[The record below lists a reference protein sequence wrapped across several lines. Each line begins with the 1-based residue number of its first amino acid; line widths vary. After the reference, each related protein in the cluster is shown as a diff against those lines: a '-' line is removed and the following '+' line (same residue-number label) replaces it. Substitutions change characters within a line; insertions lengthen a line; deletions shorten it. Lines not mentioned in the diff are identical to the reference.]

1 MDLGQVFTTSVIAE
15 YMVSLFSLSQ
25 QSKVLE
31 PCFGNGAFLDALVK
45 HNIKQIYG
53 FEIDEK
59 LFNQVKAKYSHL
71 NLFLKNF
78 FSSKYENYFDGV
90 ILNPPY
96 VRQEKIDE
104 MAPLGVSKAILKK
117 DNLFEKLPDNA
128 NLYMYFVLKAISML
142 KKKGELVVIF
152 PASWMQ
158 AKNGKYFSDELTKE
172 CSVVREIHISGPVF
186 VKKALVDVV
195 ILKLCKDGLSFREEP
210 EYKRLVNGSVEP
222 VNRNKTKRTDLFA
235 KVDSFT
241 SLASAKRGVTTGF
254 NSFFI
259 NPKVGKTKK
268 ILSSPKQ
275 VLNYSTAT
283 AESDEILAVKKID
296 LNRNSKLLDYVSD
309 AERCIVEEE
318 KPKVLLRKI
327 QSNEV
332 WYELNFFDCMGII
345 FSYFV
350 RDDMKFIMNKT
361 FSLVRDNFYIIQP
374 KIDEWLFF
382 GLLNNVYSYYQ
393 LELLGKK
400 YGAGLLKIQR
410 YDLDLLKFPALKAM
424 SNEDKNRIRSLAKKL
439 ADTSNSKLIRN
450 ISEVVAK
457 YAMVPLASVQ
467 KKYNAE
473 KKNRLELV

>member
-25 QSKVLE
+25 QSKILE
-31 PCFGNGAFLDALVK
+31 PCFGNGAFLDALV
-45 HNIKQIYG
+45 NNNVRQVYG
-53 FEIDEK
+53 CEIDGN
-59 LFNQVKAKYSHL
+59 LFNHVSEKYPQL
-71 NLFLKNF
+71 NLFCKNF
-78 FSSKYENYFDGV
+78 FSLKDANCFDGI

-104 MAPLGVSKAILKK
+104 MRSLGVSKSILKK
-117 DNLFEKLPDNA
+117 DNLFKNLPDNA

-142 KKKGELVVIF
+142 KKGGELVVIF

-158 AKNGKYFSDELTKE
+158 AKNGKGFSDEMTRE
-172 CSVVREIHISGPVF
+172 CSIVREIHISGPVF

-222 VNRNKTKRTDLFA
+222 VNRKKTKRMDLFA
-235 KVDSFT
+235 KADSFT
-241 SLASAKRGVTTGF
+241 SLASAKRGVTTGL

-275 VLNYSTAT
+275 VLDYSTAT
-283 AESDEILAVKKID
+283 AESDEILAIKKCD
-296 LNRNSKLLDYVSD
+296 LNRNSKLLNYVND

-318 KPKVLLRKI
+318 KPKVLLHKI
-327 QSNEV
+327 QSNEA

-350 RDDMKFIMNKT
+350 RNDMKFVMNKK

-424 SNEDKNRIRSLAKKL
+424 SDEDKKHIRSLAKKL

-457 YAMVPLASVQ
+457 YAMMPLASVQ

-473 KKNRLELV
+473 KRDRLELV